1 MYNIQRCYI
10 VQIVLAGVSE
20 NAFSLTLDPADI
32 LTRSMQILYPTYLV
46 LNKSLMVDFLERFLR
61 GSVEVSK
68 TLHLPKVTLCRL
80 VSVWIHETRSQCF
93 PAVLRHF

>member
-1 MYNIQRCYI
+1 MYNIQHCYI
-10 VQIVLAGVSE
+10 AQIVLAGVSE
-20 NAFSLTLDPADI
+20 NAFSLTLDPADT
-32 LTRSMQILYPTYLV
+32 LTRSMQILYLPGA
-46 LNKSLMVDFLERFLR
+46 KQSLMVDFLERFLR

-93 PAVLRHF
+93 PAVLSISDV

>member
-32 LTRSMQILYPTYLV
+32 LTRSMQILYLPGA
-46 LNKSLMVDFLERFLR
+46 KQEFDGRFS
-61 GSVEVSK
+61 GEV
-68 TLHLPKVTLCRL
+68 PQR
-80 VSVWIHETRSQCF
+80 
-93 PAVLRHF
+93 